1 MEGVC
6 LHQRVFSRS
15 PIAMAVFALSCKRL
29 IDLEAGRRR
38 VAVNAIAAVNR
49 AKDLRIRERER
60 GATQGTQ
67 KLEGEVTVSSG
78 RLRGTSTGSPDA
90 TGTMRPESI
99 RCGTAS
105 SGRRI
110 VQEESRP

>member
-67 KLEGEVTVSSG
+67 KLEGEVTVNSG
-78 RLRGTSTGSPDA
+78 RVAWDLNGIAGCDWNYEAPVDPRWDGVV
-90 TGTMRPESI
+90 RPEN
-99 RCGTAS
+99 RT
-105 SGRRI
+105 RR
-110 VQEESRP
+110 